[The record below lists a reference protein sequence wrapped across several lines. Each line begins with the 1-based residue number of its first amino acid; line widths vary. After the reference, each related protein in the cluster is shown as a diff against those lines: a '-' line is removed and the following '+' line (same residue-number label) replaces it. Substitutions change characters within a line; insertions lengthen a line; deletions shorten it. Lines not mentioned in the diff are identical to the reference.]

1 MDCPICLE
9 TIQGPTNI
17 VVTECG
23 HNFHCSCLMQNV
35 VHNGFGCP
43 YCRTEMA
50 EEEVIDDEYD
60 EYEEYYDDDEDVLR
74 GFRMF
79 NNLLEGI
86 EHDEEDVDYEEY
98 YIKSE
103 AIADYNRSTGH
114 HYNRDGY
121 DDEGYDVYGQDEDG
135 YNRRGGRYQLEL
147 EPDEV

>member
-50 EEEVIDDEYD
+50 EEEVIDDE
-60 EYEEYYDDDEDVLR
+60 DDE
-74 GFRMF
+74 
-79 NNLLEGI
+79 
-86 EHDEEDVDYEEY
+86 YEEY

-135 YNRRGGRYQLEL
+135 YNCRGGRYK
-147 EPDEV
+147 DEV